1 MKLPKKAVPIVALAA
16 LCLVLAGQPSEA
28 EENAQQVAKQWLAL
42 IDRGSYSEGWEQA
55 APYLQNAVKKDD
67 LVRALKA
74 VRKPLGSVTSR
85 RLQSAQPTT
94 SLPGLPDG
102 NYLILLYDTQF
113 ANKKVAV
120 ETITPMRESDGTWR
134 VAGYYI
140 R

>member
-16 LCLVLAGQPSEA
+16 FFLLLAGPPSEA

-42 IDRGSYSEGWEQA
+42 IDRGNYGEGWEQA

-74 VRKPLGSVTSR
+74 VRKPLGSVASR

-102 NYLILLYDTQF
+102 EYVVIQYHTVF
-113 ANKKVAV
+113 AKKKKAV
-120 ETITPMRESDGTWR
+120 ETITPMRTGDGTWR

>member
-1 MKLPKKAVPIVALAA
+1 MRKHLLAALAA
-16 LCLVLAGQPSEA
+16 FCLLLPGLPAAAADGAPEA
-28 EENAQQVAKQWLAL
+28 AAKQWLAL
-42 IDRGSYSEGWEQA
+42 VDRGNYGEGWKSA
-55 APYLQNAVKKDD
+55 ASYLQNAIKKDD

-74 VRKPLGSVTSR
+74 VRRPLGAVISR
-85 RLQSAQPTT
+85 RLRSAQATT